1 MCVCARACAC
11 VSAHGAW
18 VDTPGLGTQ
27 RRWRRVGS
35 ERSLP
40 CATCK
45 RPRQERDPMQ
55 QSSVPCLLPPVGSRA
70 PLAPSPSIHQPC
82 RQISVQLTQS
92 SATYHRRRLPV
103 GRGASACSE
112 VGRITRQHAAG
123 NRSARCRRVHRV
135 PNARPVVRARRR
147 RRRDLE
153 EPGQRRTSR
162 REHLTCRRL
171 PCPAVPCRALPCRAL
186 PLAAASLPAP
196 AVCNDGC
203 IG

>member
-1 MCVCARACAC
+1 
-11 VSAHGAW
+11 
-18 VDTPGLGTQ
+18 
-27 RRWRRVGS
+27 
-35 ERSLP
+35 
-40 CATCK
+40 
-45 RPRQERDPMQ
+45 MQ

-82 RQISVQLTQS
+82 RQMSVQLTQS

-112 VGRITRQHAAG
+112 VGRNTRQHAAG

-171 PCPAVPCRALPCRAL
+171 PCPALPCPALPCPAVPCRALPFPAL
-186 PLAAASLPAP
+186 PCPALPCRQRHARFCAGKSRFERRCARPDSRAAK
-196 AVCNDGC
+196 CR
-203 IG
+203 